1 MRKLAFPPTSTAPS
15 PDFYYVIL
23 IYQVT
28 YHLPSVLKYIT
39 SFLFI
44 LLMQTLYLHQYLY
57 HNISILSFLKHFIFH
72 QVLFKNYTVPEFLH
86 IQFVYLILL
95 YSNKTLNGLKC
106 TNHTPH
112 THNLIFF
119 FFSPLFLFFLIDNL
133 HFFQILRSKDNF
145 FITKDDLLELMDIM
159 LEQMQII
166 NRASHVKYEQDEN
179 IFTKNEIL

>member
-57 HNISILSFLKHFIFH
+57 HNISILSFLKNFSWLYFIKYF
-72 QVLFKNYTVPEFLH
+72 LKNDTVPEFLH
-86 IQFVYLILL
+86 I
-95 YSNKTLNGLKC
+95 
-106 TNHTPH
+106 
-112 THNLIFF
+112 
-119 FFSPLFLFFLIDNL
+119 
-133 HFFQILRSKDNF
+133 
-145 FITKDDLLELMDIM
+145 
-159 LEQMQII
+159 
-166 NRASHVKYEQDEN
+166 
-179 IFTKNEIL
+179 